1 MTLKKKKQKT
11 DGLNGFSVLGGAH
24 HVACRILVPLPGIEP
39 MPHIVEVW
47 NLNHWTAREAHGWFF
62 LTQGSTS
69 EVE

>member
-1 MTLKKKKQKT
+1 MV
-11 DGLNGFSVLGGAH
+11 GLLFSFFEHTRQARG
-24 HVACRILVPLPGIEP
+24 ILVPLPGIEP